1 VAVPGLRRARPIARR
16 SLADDRC
23 VMSTQTTTASPA
35 IVGTW
40 TIDPDHSS
48 AEFQIKHLGLM
59 TVKGFFE
66 RFGGTIVI
74 AEHLADSHLNGAA
87 EVASLTTRVEA
98 RDEHL
103 RSADFFDADN
113 HPDITFASTRV
124 SGTPEHLVI
133 TGDLTIRGMTREV
146 VIDAAILGAAVD
158 GDGRERLGMA
168 GQAEIDR
175 RDFGLEWEYIVPSG
189 AALVA
194 RRARLVFEISAVR

>member
-1 VAVPGLRRARPIARR
+1 MPATVHP
-16 SLADDRC
+16 
-23 VMSTQTTTASPA
+23 MSTHSTASSPA

-74 AEHLADSHLNGAA
+74 AERLADSHLNGAA
-87 EVASLTTRVEA
+87 EVASLTTRVQA

-103 RSADFFDADN
+103 RSADFFDAEN
-113 HPDITFASTRV
+113 HPDITFASTSV
-124 SGTPEHLVI
+124 SGTEEHLAI

-146 VIDAAILGAAVD
+146 VIDAAILGVEVD
-158 GDGRERLGMA
+158 AEGRERVTVA
-168 GQAEIDR
+168 GETEIDR
-175 RDFGLEWEYIVPSG
+175 RDFGLEWEYMVPSG

-194 RRARLVFEISAVR
+194 RMARLVFEISALR